1 MTTTHFETAIRCS
14 VRFGQYR
21 ATYRGQLFERWRQFS
36 TAFSVEES
44 RYFAR
49 PSCDS
54 LVTPSHARRGHFGT
68 IADPEQHERENAAT
82 TNTLDS
88 RGSKS
93 YHPKTTALMQNSGSI
108 WTVVP
113 PVGLEPTLCGF

>member
-1 MTTTHFETAIRCS
+1 MFRSIRTVPRNLS
-14 VRFGQYR
+14 WGW
-21 ATYRGQLFERWRQFS
+21 QLFERWRQFS

-93 YHPKTTALMQNSGSI
+93 YHPKTAALMQNSGSI